1 MGFVFDGVSSGN
13 MKIKARL
20 TSWQMFPDIQNNTQ
34 MISGKAGVADYGCIS
49 KERIIKVSCNIYP
62 QKDFKSLIKI
72 LDDVAEWLAPE
83 KGTKKLV
90 FDEIPDRYFEARLY
104 SKVDCE
110 RILRSAGAF
119 ELTFIC
125 PDPYAYSTYEETF
138 NVDTAGVT
146 SVYRCFGNAESYPVY
161 RVSGVIPSGGEAGI
175 SIGTNGT
182 ILPIIGPLS
191 EGETLVV
198 DTALMVAKV
207 VDSEG
212 ETLRNGLPLLKNINF
227 PVLNKAE
234 NEITVTVNGEVS
246 FLGLTIEAKSRW
258 R

>member
-20 TSWQMFPDIQNNTQ
+20 TSWQMLPDIQNNTQ

-49 KERIIKVSCNIYP
+49 KERIIKVSCNVYP
-62 QKDFKSLIKI
+62 QKNFKALVNI
-72 LDDVAEWLAPE
+72 LDDVVEWLDPE
-83 KGTKKLV
+83 KGTRQLI
-90 FDEIPDRYFEARLY
+90 FDEIPDRYFMARLY

-110 RILRSAGAF
+110 RILRSAGSF

-125 PDPYAYSTYEETF
+125 PDPYAYATYEETYT
-138 NVDTAGVT
+138 VDVAGVT
-146 SVYRCFGNAESYPVY
+146 SVYRIFGNTESYPVY
-161 RVSGVIPSGGEAGI
+161 RLSGVIPSGSDASI
-175 SIGTNGT
+175 SIGTNGS

-212 ETLRNGLPLLKNINF
+212 ATLRNGLPLLKAINF
-227 PVLNKAE
+227 PVLKKEE
-234 NEITVTVNGEVS
+234 NEITVTCSGEVTFS
-246 FLGLTIEAKSRW
+246 GLVIEAKSRW